1 MLRIRHGVARPG
13 PGLYVRGHR
22 GEGEAGL
29 RGLRRVLLTQH
40 KHLVTNAMQFDL
52 MTRRGQGQ
60 DTETTITIHR
70 TNRTNSALSN
80 LSIALMF
87 NLTTNLLCHK

>member
-1 MLRIRHGVARPG
+1 
-13 PGLYVRGHR
+13 
-22 GEGEAGL
+22 
-29 RGLRRVLLTQH
+29 
-40 KHLVTNAMQFDL
+40 

-70 TNRTNSALSN
+70 SNRTNSALIN

-87 NLTTNLLCHK
+87 NLTTNLLCHKYFYKLLLFNNFPRQNSAYVLSG

>member
-1 MLRIRHGVARPG
+1 
-13 PGLYVRGHR
+13 
-22 GEGEAGL
+22 
-29 RGLRRVLLTQH
+29 
-40 KHLVTNAMQFDL
+40 MQFDL

-70 TNRTNSALSN
+70 SNRTNSALSN
-80 LSIALMF
+80 NLSIALIF